1 MTLSLKPWSGPLRRI
16 RAAAVI
22 GLALVCLTA
31 CGTARNVQALRQLDL
46 GAGPGSMNKMALPQN
61 PPLVVP
67 PAAAAALL
75 QEQAV
80 VWRVGL
86 AGQPQVYATYQWTSS
101 PAKLVVQRLT
111 ERLALQGAVLQQ
123 AVGADLPQLRL
134 HLLRFEQSFSED
146 GASSVGVLSLQAVLV
161 KDGQVQDQKFIDL
174 QVLAKNQDA
183 PGGAQAL
190 REATDQAAEQVA
202 KWLSDQLKR

>member
-46 GAGPGSMNKMALPQN
+46 GAGPGPMNKMALPQN

-134 HLLRFEQSFSED
+134 NLLRFEQSFSED
-146 GASSVGVLSLQAVLV
+146 GASSAGVLSLQAVLV

-174 QVLAKNQDA
+174 QVLAKTQDA